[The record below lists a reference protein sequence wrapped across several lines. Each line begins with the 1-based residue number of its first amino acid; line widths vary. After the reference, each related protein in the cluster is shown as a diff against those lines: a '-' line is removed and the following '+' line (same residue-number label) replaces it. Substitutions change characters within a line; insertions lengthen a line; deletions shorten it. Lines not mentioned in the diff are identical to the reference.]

1 MIDLL
6 DKSYAQQRVEK
17 GSLLFSE
24 GAMCSAVPF
33 LKEGLLKVYLISESG
48 RELTLYMA
56 VRWFEENR
64 LWRSIF
70 MKVLSEN
77 LFTLMFT
84 INSMV
89 SESVKDRM
97 VKYLLS
103 NYGGCNPIE
112 RTHEDIAKDV
122 GSVRVV
128 VSRVLKELERE
139 GLISLRRGKIFIKDY
154 ESLKRRAED
163 TRL

>member
-1 MIDLL
+1 
-6 DKSYAQQRVEK
+6 
-17 GSLLFSE
+17 
-24 GAMCSAVPF
+24 
-33 LKEGLLKVYLISESG
+33 
-48 RELTLYMA
+48 MA

-139 GLISLRRGKIFIKDY
+139 GLIS
-154 ESLKRRAED
+154 
-163 TRL
+163 